1 MVAHVLR
8 VVAKGRITLLVVIL
22 AKAGIHFSPHI
33 PVLEDIAKGPEMKG
47 TTNVHDDGLS
57 PSVMKAL
64 ATETQRHRDTETQRK
79 SFSFPLWPL
88 KWGGSPHL
96 NGFDEPNWYYTRN

>member
-64 ATETQRHRDTETQRK
+64 ATETQRHRDTEEK
-79 SFSFPLWPL
+79 LFFSFVAFEMGWFAPPKRL
-88 KWGGSPHL
+88 
-96 NGFDEPNWYYTRN
+96 R